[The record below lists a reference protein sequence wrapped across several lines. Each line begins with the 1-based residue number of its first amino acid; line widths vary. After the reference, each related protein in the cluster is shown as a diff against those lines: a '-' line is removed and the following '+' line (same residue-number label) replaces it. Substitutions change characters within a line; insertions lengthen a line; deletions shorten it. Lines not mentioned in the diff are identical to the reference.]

1 MKIPLLQL
9 GIVLVILGSILLV
22 YEGFTYTKH
31 EVVAQLGDLQVTADT
46 KKHVYIS
53 PIIGGTSLVLGVILI
68 IASRRKGGGDV

>member
-9 GIVLVILGSILLV
+9 GIALVILGGILLV

-46 KKHVYIS
+46 KKRVYIS
-53 PIIGGTSLVLGVILI
+53 PVIGGTSLIVGVILI